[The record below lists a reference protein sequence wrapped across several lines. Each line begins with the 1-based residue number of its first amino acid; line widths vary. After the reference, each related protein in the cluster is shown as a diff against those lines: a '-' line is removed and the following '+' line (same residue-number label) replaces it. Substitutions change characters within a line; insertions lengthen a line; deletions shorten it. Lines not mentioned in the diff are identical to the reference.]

1 VFFAFQA
8 TAFIALQGFMPLSL
22 HQLFGLDMVAATAT
36 VTFFLVGEHPAR
48 GVGQGVRLRLLG
60 TGSGCERD
68 AGHAG
73 AVFVLV
79 PAAMLLGILTAG
91 VVPSDRPGTAGR
103 A

>member
-1 VFFAFQA
+1 VF
-8 TAFIALQGFMPLSL
+8 GFVYS
-22 HQLFGLDMVAATAT
+22 GLDLGAT
-36 VTFFLVGEHPAR
+36 VTPAVVG
-48 GVGQGVRLRLLG
+48 GLL
-60 TGSGCERD
+60 D